1 MGSRVRIRWD
11 RVCILLAGLTV
22 LVIVIGNAIVRA
34 VTAEEHRTRH
44 RP

>member
-1 MGSRVRIRWD
+1 MDSRVRIRWD

-22 LVIVIGNAIVRA
+22 LVIVIVNA
-34 VTAEEHRTRH
+34 VTGILPEEPGRRL